1 MSYHRL
7 HRSLYS
13 GIWLGLLAMAFAS
26 TAQAGKTL
34 DAIKERGTLKCGV
47 NTGLAGFS
55 IADSQ
60 GKWSGLDADAC
71 KALAAAVLSDPNKV
85 QFVPLSAQQ
94 RFTALQSGE
103 IDVLIRNTTWTLTR
117 DASLGLYFAGV
128 LFYDGQG
135 FMVPKSLG
143 VQSAKELNGAEICV
157 QTGTTTELNLA
168 DYFRA
173 NGMSFKPVV
182 FENLEESKTAFFN
195 GRCQAYT
202 TDRSGLASIRAA
214 DAPQPDAYVILPETI
229 SKEPLGPVVR
239 RDDGEW
245 FTIVKWMVY
254 ALLEAEEKGVTSAN
268 VEHMKDS
275 KDPVIQRLLGISGD
289 MGEKL
294 GLDNAWAARA
304 IKAVGNYGELYERN
318 VAPIGLPRDGANQL
332 WTKGGLMY
340 AMPVR

>member
-1 MSYHRL
+1 M
-7 HRSLYS
+7 RSIIRV
-13 GIWLGLLAMAFAS
+13 GCQTTVLLAIGIVLLSGNAY
-26 TAQAGKTL
+26 AGKTL
-34 DAIKERGTLKCGV
+34 DAIKARGTIKCGV

-60 GKWSGLDADAC
+60 GNWTGLDAETC
-71 KALAAAVLSDPNKV
+71 KALAAAVFGDAKKV
-85 QFVPLSAQQ
+85 DFVPLSAQQ

-103 IDVLIRNTTWTLTR
+103 VDVLMRNTTWTLTR
-117 DASLGLYFAGV
+117 DASLGLHFAGV
-128 LFYDGQG
+128 TFYDGQG
-135 FMVPKSLG
+135 FMVPKDLG
-143 VQSAKELNGAEICV
+143 VNSAKELNGAEICV

-214 DAPQPDAYVILPETI
+214 DAPDASAYVILPETI

-239 RDDGEW
+239 RGDDEW
-245 FTIVKWMVY
+245 FAIVKWLVY
-254 ALLEAEEKGVTSAN
+254 ALIEAEEMGITRAN
-268 VEHMKDS
+268 VEQMKDS
-275 KDPVIQRLLGISGD
+275 TDPSVQRLLGTSGD
-289 MGEKL
+289 MGKAL
-294 GLDNAWAARA
+294 GLDNAWAAHA
-304 IKAVGNYGELYERN
+304 IKAVGNYGELYTRN
-318 VAPIGLPRDGANQL
+318 VEPIGLPREGLNQL